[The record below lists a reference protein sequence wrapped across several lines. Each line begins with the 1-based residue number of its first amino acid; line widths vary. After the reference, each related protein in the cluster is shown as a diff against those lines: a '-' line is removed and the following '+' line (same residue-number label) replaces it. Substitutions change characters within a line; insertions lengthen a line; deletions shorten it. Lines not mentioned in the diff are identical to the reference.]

1 MSYSCFC
8 LHEAFSGYESVS
20 SGCEFAPSV
29 FLCDR
34 LTCPAQPG
42 HGGKRSDSPE
52 RGITSAV
59 TELTQA
65 IDHNRNNLIENWL
78 NIHIFC
84 CWVNYEMLSFSRLLT
99 AQPWVW
105 SWGQGKVDTNNYI
118 LLIDRLCEAEKE
130 RQSYILLSHSVN
142 MNHVEICF
150 IACITYMAIIL
161 VWNVRM
167 NLYVGL
173 C

>member
-8 LHEAFSGYESVS
+8 LHEAFSGYEFGPTGYGFVF
-20 SGCEFAPSV
+20 SGCKFAPSV
-29 FLCDR
+29 LLCDR

-84 CWVNYEMLSFSRLLT
+84 CWVNYEMLSFSRLLA
-99 AQPWVW
+99 AQPESGVEDRGR
-105 SWGQGKVDTNNYI
+105 STPTI
-118 LLIDRLCEAEKE
+118 TSSSLIGCVKQRRKGNLTSC
-130 RQSYILLSHSVN
+130 SLTLSTWTIMLKFV
-142 MNHVEICF
+142 
-150 IACITYMAIIL
+150 L
-161 VWNVRM
+161 
-167 NLYVGL
+167 
-173 C
+173 

>member
-8 LHEAFSGYESVS
+8 LHEAFCGYEFGPTGYESVS

-105 SWGQGKVDTNNYI
+105 SWGQGKVDTNHSI
-118 LLIDRLCEAEKE
+118 LLIDSLCEAEK
-130 RQSYILLSHSVN
+130 LSHSVN
-142 MNHVEICF
+142 MNYHVKICF
-150 IACITYMAIIL
+150 IACIT
-161 VWNVRM
+161 
-167 NLYVGL
+167 
-173 C
+173 